1 MGRISLYLLY
11 RRKLCLHVLDVMD
24 YANLVTIT
32 TSGLI
37 PTTSQTVIQTGTA
50 IMRTLINLGSSTRAS
65 SSATATQASSG
76 SHVKSTF
83 SMLFGVVLI
92 ALGVLM
98 A

>member
-1 MGRISLYLLY
+1 
-11 RRKLCLHVLDVMD
+11 MD

-32 TSGLI
+32 TSNLI

-50 IMRTLINLGSSTRAS
+50 IMRSLINLGSSTRAS

-83 SMLFGVVLI
+83 SMLGGVVLI
-92 ALGVLM
+92 ALGVLL